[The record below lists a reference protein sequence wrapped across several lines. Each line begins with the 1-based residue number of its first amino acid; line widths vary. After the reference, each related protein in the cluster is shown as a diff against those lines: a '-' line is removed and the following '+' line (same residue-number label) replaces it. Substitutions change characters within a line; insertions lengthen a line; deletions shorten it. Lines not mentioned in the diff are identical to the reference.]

1 MIRKGEKAELRFIPM
16 ELDVRGFYSNWF
28 YSHEARCFLF
38 KVSFTSCAQSRKQT
52 FWEMLFNTQM
62 RLLAASVAR

>member
-1 MIRKGEKAELRFIPM
+1 MYVAFIVIGFVPMKQVASFLRSPLHRVHKA
-16 ELDVRGFYSNWF
+16 GN
-28 YSHEARCFLF
+28 
-38 KVSFTSCAQSRKQT
+38 KT

>member
-1 MIRKGEKAELRFIPM
+1 MIRKSEKAELRFIPM

-38 KVSFTSCAQSRKQT
+38 KGLLYIVCTKQET
-52 FWEMLFNTQM
+52 NILGDAF
-62 RLLAASVAR
+62 